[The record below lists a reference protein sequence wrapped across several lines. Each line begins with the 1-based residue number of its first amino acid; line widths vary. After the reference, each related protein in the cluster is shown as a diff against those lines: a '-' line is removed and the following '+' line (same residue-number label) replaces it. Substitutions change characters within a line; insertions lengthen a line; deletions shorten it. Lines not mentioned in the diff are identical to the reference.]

1 MEKLLRISD
10 MKEFITLGNKMMKE
24 LFSNAVKDYK
34 PPKPKKYTH
43 YIIFG
48 CNPDGR
54 KDYGI

>member
-1 MEKLLRISD
+1 MKKLLQKSD
-10 MKEFITLGNKMMKE
+10 MKDFIILGNKMIKKI
-24 LFSNAVKDYK
+24 FSNTIRDYK